1 MGVATLSDPSRMPF
15 RAGRSRNSRKQVV
28 PMGSGLPKAG
38 RHGAAG
44 RGGRV
49 EEAAYRIRFGA
60 SNNETGPGAACHF
73 RTGQLDWQGNK
84 KLPSESRRK
93 GGFDGNRSRDPRKRR
108 GFGMTNLTS
117 AGSG

>member
-1 MGVATLSDPSRMPF
+1 
-15 RAGRSRNSRKQVV
+15 
-28 PMGSGLPKAG
+28 MGSGLPKAG

-73 RTGQLDWQGNK
+73 RTGQADWPGNR
-84 KLPSESRRK
+84 KLPSESLRK
-93 GGFDGNRSRDPRKRR
+93 GGFDCSRSRDPFRR
-108 GFGMTNLTS
+108 SRNSQRTLVTFH
-117 AGSG
+117 SG